1 MVYGIYMM
9 IFIFQPFSERSLAQ
23 RTVAFPAVFIGNMP
37 HDNSR
42 MVFEGFGEL
51 LYAG

>member
-23 RTVAFPAVFIGNMP
+23 QTVALPDVFFGNMP
-37 HDNSR
+37 DDNIR

-51 LYAG
+51 IYAG